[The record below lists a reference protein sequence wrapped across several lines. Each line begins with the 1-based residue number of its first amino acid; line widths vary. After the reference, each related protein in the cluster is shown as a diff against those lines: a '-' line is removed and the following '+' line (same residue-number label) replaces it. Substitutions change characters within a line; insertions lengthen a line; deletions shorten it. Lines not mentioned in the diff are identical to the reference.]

1 MSFAPRARD
10 MQDGAT
16 QPGWQGLA
24 ESEERYR
31 LISQIISD
39 YTFSTRLNPDGTLFH
54 HWVAGAFERITGY
67 SYEEYMA
74 RGGWIAALHPDDR
87 EQDARDMQALRRN
100 EKVVTEVRTIMKS
113 GEVRWVRVW
122 GHPVWDPV
130 RNQLVGIYGAVQ
142 DITERKKVEAERE
155 ALIRELEAKN
165 AELERFAY
173 TVSHDLKSPLI
184 TIRGF
189 LSFVEQDAIQGNLAR
204 VRADLGRIRDAVD
217 KMQRLLG
224 ELLELSRIGRVVNPA
239 QSIPMGTLA
248 HEAVALVAGRLRER
262 GVKVR
267 IADDLPAVRGDRA
280 RLLEVLQNL
289 VDNAAKFMGGQREPR
304 VEIGV
309 RAEGCDKVFF
319 VSDNGIGIDARF
331 HDRIFGLFEKLDP
344 DSEGSGVGLALIKR
358 IVDQHKGRVWV
369 ESEGEGRGTTVCFTL
384 PEAPAATAEATA

>member
-1 MSFAPRARD
+1 
-10 MQDGAT
+10 MQDEGGS
-16 QPGWQGLA
+16 QHGPQGLA

-74 RGGWIAALHPDDR
+74 RGGWLAALHPDDR
-87 EQDARDMQALRRN
+87 EKDAHDMEALRRN
-100 EKVVTEVRTIMKS
+100 QQVVTEVRTFMKS
-113 GEVRWVRVW
+113 GEMRWVRVW
-122 GHPVWDPV
+122 GHPVWDPI

-189 LSFVEQDAIQGNLAR
+189 LSFVEQDAEAGNLER

-217 KMQRLLG
+217 KMQRLLS
-224 ELLELSRIGRVVNPA
+224 ELLELSRIGRVVNPPQTIAFAMLA
-239 QSIPMGTLA
+239 Q
-248 HEAVALVAGRLRER
+248 EAAALVAGRLRQR
-262 GVKVR
+262 GVEVSV
-267 IADDLPAVRGDRA
+267 ADGLPTVWGDRA
-280 RLLEVLQNL
+280 RLVEVLQNL
-289 VDNAAKFMGGQREPR
+289 VDNAAKFMGEQERPR
-304 VEIGV
+304 VEIGM
-309 RAEGCDKVFF
+309 REQAGERVFF
-319 VSDNGIGIDARF
+319 VRDNGIGIDPRF
-331 HDRIFGLFEKLDP
+331 RDRVFGLFEKLDP

-358 IVDQHKGRVWV
+358 IVDQHNGRVWV
-369 ESEGEGRGTTVCFTL
+369 ESEGKGKGTTVCFTL
-384 PEAPAATAEATA
+384 PEGAP

>member
-1 MSFAPRARD
+1 
-10 MQDGAT
+10 MQDEGGS
-16 QPGWQGLA
+16 QHGSQGLA

-74 RGGWIAALHPDDR
+74 RGGWLAALHPDDR
-87 EQDARDMQALRRN
+87 EQDARDMEALRAN
-100 EKVVTEVRTIMKS
+100 QQVVTEVRTFMKS
-113 GEVRWVRVW
+113 GEMRWVRVW

-155 ALIRELEAKN
+155 TLIRELEAKN

-189 LSFVEQDAIQGNLAR
+189 LSFVEQDAVAGNLDR

-217 KMQRLLG
+217 KMQRLLS
-224 ELLELSRIGRVVNPA
+224 ELLELSRIGRVVNPPQTIVFA
-239 QSIPMGTLA
+239 SLVQ
-248 HEAVALVAGRLRER
+248 EALALVAGRLRQR
-262 GVKVR
+262 GVEV
-267 IADDLPAVRGDRA
+267 AVAEGLPTVWGDRA
-280 RLLEVLQNL
+280 RLVEVLQNL
-289 VDNAAKFMGGQREPR
+289 VDNAAKFMGEQKRPR
-304 VEIGV
+304 VEIG
-309 RAEGCDKVFF
+309 RREQAGETVFF
-319 VSDNGIGIDARF
+319 VRDNGIGIDPRF
-331 HDRIFGLFEKLDP
+331 QGRVFGLFEKLDP

-358 IVDQHKGRVWV
+358 IVDQHHGRVWV
-369 ESEGEGRGTTVCFTL
+369 ESEGKGKGTTVCFTL
-384 PEAPAATAEATA
+384 PGGPP

>member
-1 MSFAPRARD
+1 MEPAPGARA
-10 MQDGAT
+10 MQDESVPQLVG
-16 QPGWQGLA
+16 QGLA

-74 RGGWIAALHPDDR
+74 RGGWLAALHPDDR
-87 EQDARDMQALRRN
+87 EQDARDMEALRANRQ
-100 EKVVTEVRTIMKS
+100 VVTEVRTIMKS

-189 LSFVEQDAIQGNLAR
+189 LSFVEQDAETGNLER
-204 VRADLGRIRDAVD
+204 VRADLARIRDAVD
-217 KMQRLLG
+217 KMQRLLS
-224 ELLELSRIGRVVNPA
+224 ELLELSRIGRVVNTPQTIAFGALA
-239 QSIPMGTLA
+239 Q
-248 HEAVALVAGRLRER
+248 EAVALVGGRLRER
-262 GVKVR
+262 GVRVTV
-267 IADDLPAVRGDRA
+267 ADGLPTVWGDRA
-280 RLLEVLQNL
+280 RLVEVLQNL
-289 VDNAAKFMGGQREPR
+289 IDNAAKFMGEAPHPC

-309 RAEGCDKVFF
+309 RENDAEKVFF
-319 VSDNGIGIDARF
+319 VRDNGIGIDARF
-331 HDRIFGLFEKLDP
+331 RDRVFGLFEKLDP
-344 DSEGSGVGLALIKR
+344 DSEGSGVGLALVKR
-358 IVDQHKGRVWV
+358 IVDQHHGRVWV
-369 ESEGEGRGTTVCFTL
+369 ESEGAGRGTTVCFTL
-384 PEAPAATAEATA
+384 AEPDSAPLQPS

>member
-1 MSFAPRARD
+1 
-10 MQDGAT
+10 MQDEGGS
-16 QPGWQGLA
+16 QHGSQGLA

-74 RGGWIAALHPDDR
+74 RGGWLAALHPDDR
-87 EQDARDMQALRRN
+87 EQDARDMEALRAN
-100 EKVVTEVRTIMKS
+100 QQVVTEVRTFMKS
-113 GEVRWVRVW
+113 GEMRWVRVW
-122 GHPVWDPV
+122 GHPVWDPL

-155 ALIRELEAKN
+155 TLIRELEAKN

-189 LSFVEQDAIQGNLAR
+189 LSFVEQDAVAGNLDR

-217 KMQRLLG
+217 KMQRLLS
-224 ELLELSRIGRVVNPA
+224 ELLELSRIGRVVNPPQTIVFA
-239 QSIPMGTLA
+239 SLVQ
-248 HEAVALVAGRLRER
+248 EALALVAGRLRQR
-262 GVKVR
+262 GVEV
-267 IADDLPAVRGDRA
+267 AVAEGLPTVWGDRA
-280 RLLEVLQNL
+280 RLVEVLQNL
-289 VDNAAKFMGGQREPR
+289 VDNAAKFMGEQKRPR
-304 VEIGV
+304 VEIG
-309 RAEGCDKVFF
+309 RREQAGETVFF
-319 VSDNGIGIDARF
+319 VRDNGIGIDPRF
-331 HDRIFGLFEKLDP
+331 QGRVFGLFEKLDP

-358 IVDQHKGRVWV
+358 IVDQHHGRVWV
-369 ESEGEGRGTTVCFTL
+369 ESEGKGKGTTVCFTL
-384 PEAPAATAEATA
+384 PGGPP

>member
-1 MSFAPRARD
+1 
-10 MQDGAT
+10 MQDEGGS
-16 QPGWQGLA
+16 QHGSQGLA

-74 RGGWIAALHPDDR
+74 RGGWLAALHPDDR
-87 EQDARDMQALRRN
+87 EQDARDMEALRANRQ
-100 EKVVTEVRTIMKS
+100 VVTEVRTFMKS
-113 GEVRWVRVW
+113 GEMRWVRVW

-155 ALIRELEAKN
+155 TLIRELEAKN

-189 LSFVEQDAIQGNLAR
+189 LSFVEQDAEAGNLER

-217 KMQRLLG
+217 KMQRLLS
-224 ELLELSRIGRVVNPA
+224 ELLELSRIGRVVNPPQTIA
-239 QSIPMGTLA
+239 FATLTQDA
-248 HEAVALVAGRLRER
+248 LALVAGRLRQR
-262 GVKVR
+262 GVGV
-267 IADDLPAVRGDRA
+267 AVAEGLPTVWGDRA
-280 RLLEVLQNL
+280 RLVEVMQNL
-289 VDNAAKFMGGQREPR
+289 VDNAAKFMGDQKHPH
-304 VEIGV
+304 VEIGM
-309 RAEGCDKVFF
+309 REQAGEQVFF
-319 VSDNGIGIDARF
+319 VRDNGIGIDPRF
-331 HDRIFGLFEKLDP
+331 RDRVFGLFEKLDP

-358 IVDQHKGRVWV
+358 IVDQHHGRVWV
-369 ESEGEGRGTTVCFTL
+369 ESEGKGKGTTVCFTL
-384 PEAPAATAEATA
+384 PDAAASAPAGAPSSVAG

>member
-1 MSFAPRARD
+1 
-10 MQDGAT
+10 MQDEGGS
-16 QPGWQGLA
+16 QHGSQGLA

-39 YTFSTRLNPDGTLFH
+39 YTFSTRVNPDGSLYH

-67 SYEEYMA
+67 AYDEYMA
-74 RGGWIAALHPDDR
+74 RGGWLAALHPDDR
-87 EQDARDMQALRRN
+87 EQDARDMEALRAN
-100 EKVVTEVRTIMKS
+100 QQVVTEVRTFMKS
-113 GEVRWVRVW
+113 GEMRWVRVW

-189 LSFVEQDAIQGNLAR
+189 LSFVEQDAVAGNLER

-217 KMQRLLG
+217 KMQRLLS
-224 ELLELSRIGRVVNPA
+224 ELLELSRIGRVVNPP
-239 QSIPMGTLA
+239 QTLA
-248 HEAVALVAGRLRER
+248 FAALVQEAVALVAGRLRQR
-262 GVKVR
+262 GVAV
-267 IADDLPAVRGDRA
+267 AVAAGLPTVWGDRA
-280 RLLEVLQNL
+280 RLVEVLQNL
-289 VDNAAKFMGGQREPR
+289 VDNAAKFMGEQRQPR

-309 RAEGCDKVFF
+309 REQAGEKVFF
-319 VSDNGIGIDARF
+319 VRDNGIGIDPRF
-331 HDRIFGLFEKLDP
+331 RDRVFGLFEKLDP

-358 IVDQHKGRVWV
+358 IVDQHHGRVWV
-369 ESEGEGRGTTVCFTL
+369 ESEGKGMGTTVCFTL
-384 PEAPAATAEATA
+384 SDGPPQAA

>member
-1 MSFAPRARD
+1 
-10 MQDGAT
+10 MQNEGGS
-16 QPGWQGLA
+16 QHGSQGLA

-67 SYEEYMA
+67 GYEEYMA
-74 RGGWIAALHPDDR
+74 RGGWLAALHPDDR
-87 EQDARDMQALRRN
+87 EQDARDMEALRANRQ
-100 EKVVTEVRTIMKS
+100 VVTEVRTFMKS
-113 GEVRWVRVW
+113 GEMRWVRVW

-130 RNQLVGIYGAVQ
+130 KNQLVGIYGAVQ

-189 LSFVEQDAIQGNLAR
+189 LSFVEQDAEAGNLER

-217 KMQRLLG
+217 KMQRLLS
-224 ELLELSRIGRVVNPA
+224 ELLELSRIGRVVNPPQTIA
-239 QSIPMGTLA
+239 FATLA
-248 HEAVALVAGRLRER
+248 QEAVALVAGRLRQR
-262 GVKVR
+262 GVGV
-267 IADDLPAVRGDRA
+267 AVAEGLPTVWGDRA
-280 RLLEVLQNL
+280 RLVEVVQNL
-289 VDNAAKFMGGQREPR
+289 VDNAAKFMGDQKHPR
-304 VEIGV
+304 VEIGM
-309 RAEGCDKVFF
+309 REQAGERVFF
-319 VSDNGIGIDARF
+319 VRDNGIGIDPRF
-331 HDRIFGLFEKLDP
+331 RERVFGLFEKLDP

-358 IVDQHKGRVWV
+358 IVDQHHGRVWV
-369 ESEGEGRGTTVCFTL
+369 ESEGKAKGTTVCFTL
-384 PEAPAATAEATA
+384 PDAAASALAAAPSSVAG

>member
-1 MSFAPRARD
+1 
-10 MQDGAT
+10 MQDEGGS
-16 QPGWQGLA
+16 QHGPPGLA

-39 YTFSTRLNPDGTLFH
+39 YTFSTRLNSDGTLFH

-74 RGGWIAALHPDDR
+74 RGGWLAALHPDDR
-87 EQDARDMQALRRN
+87 EKDAHDMEALRRN
-100 EKVVTEVRTIMKS
+100 QQVVTEVRTFMKS
-113 GEVRWVRVW
+113 GEMRWVRVW
-122 GHPVWDPV
+122 GHPVWDPI

-189 LSFVEQDAIQGNLAR
+189 LSFVEQDAEAGNLER

-217 KMQRLLG
+217 KMQRLLS
-224 ELLELSRIGRVVNPA
+224 ELLELSRIGRVVNPPQTIAFAMLA
-239 QSIPMGTLA
+239 Q
-248 HEAVALVAGRLRER
+248 EAAALVAGRLRQR
-262 GVKVR
+262 GVEVSV
-267 IADDLPAVRGDRA
+267 ADGLPTVWGDRA
-280 RLLEVLQNL
+280 RLVEVLQNL
-289 VDNAAKFMGGQREPR
+289 VDNAAKFMGEQERPR
-304 VEIGV
+304 VEIGM
-309 RAEGCDKVFF
+309 REQAGERVFF
-319 VSDNGIGIDARF
+319 VRDNGIGIDPRF
-331 HDRIFGLFEKLDP
+331 RDRVFGLFEKLDP

-358 IVDQHKGRVWV
+358 IVDQHNGRVWV
-369 ESEGEGRGTTVCFTL
+369 ESEGKGKGTTVCFTL
-384 PEAPAATAEATA
+384 PEGAP

>member
-1 MSFAPRARD
+1 
-10 MQDGAT
+10 MQDEGGP

-39 YTFSTRLNPDGTLFH
+39 YTFSTRINPDGTLFH

-67 SYEEYMA
+67 GYEEYMA
-74 RGGWIAALHPDDR
+74 RGGWLAALHPDDR
-87 EQDARDMQALRRN
+87 EQDAHDMEALRAN
-100 EKVVTEVRTIMKS
+100 QKVVTEVRTIMKS

-130 RNQLVGIYGAVQ
+130 KNQLVGIYGAVQ

-189 LSFVEQDAIQGNLAR
+189 LSFVEQDATLGNLQR
-204 VRADLGRIRDAVD
+204 VHADIGRIRDAVD
-217 KMQRLLG
+217 KMQRLLS
-224 ELLELSRIGRVVNPA
+224 ELLELSRIGRVVNPPQTVPFA
-239 QSIPMGTLA
+239 ALA
-248 HEAVALVAGRLRER
+248 HEAAALVAGRLRER
-262 GVKVR
+262 GVSLQV
-267 IADDLPAVRGDRA
+267 ADGLPSVRGDRA
-280 RLLEVLQNL
+280 RLVEVLQNL
-289 VDNAAKFMGGQREPR
+289 VDNAAKFMGDQPQPQ
-304 VEIGV
+304 VEIGMREQAGEV
-309 RAEGCDKVFF
+309 VFF
-319 VSDNGIGIDARF
+319 VRDNGIGIDPRF
-331 HDRIFGLFEKLDP
+331 QGRVFGLFEKLDP

-358 IVDQHKGRVWV
+358 IVDQHHGRVWV
-369 ESEGEGRGTTVCFTL
+369 ESQGKGRGTTVCFTL
-384 PEAPAATAEATA
+384 AESGAAVEPAPPPPAGR

>member
-1 MSFAPRARD
+1 
-10 MQDGAT
+10 MQDEGGS
-16 QPGWQGLA
+16 QHGSQGLA

-74 RGGWIAALHPDDR
+74 RGGWLAALHPDDR
-87 EQDARDMQALRRN
+87 EQDARDMEALRANRQ
-100 EKVVTEVRTIMKS
+100 VVTELRTFMKS
-113 GEVRWVRVW
+113 GEMRWVRVW

-130 RNQLVGIYGAVQ
+130 KNQLVGIYGAVQ

-155 ALIRELEAKN
+155 TLIRELEAKN

-189 LSFVEQDAIQGNLAR
+189 LSFVEQDAVAGNLDR

-217 KMQRLLG
+217 KMQRLLS
-224 ELLELSRIGRVVNPA
+224 ELLELSRIGRVVNPPQTIVFA
-239 QSIPMGTLA
+239 SLVQ
-248 HEAVALVAGRLRER
+248 EALALVAGRLRQR
-262 GVKVR
+262 GVEV
-267 IADDLPAVRGDRA
+267 AVAEGLPTVWGDRA
-280 RLLEVLQNL
+280 RLVEVLQNL
-289 VDNAAKFMGGQREPR
+289 VDNAAKFMGEQKRPR
-304 VEIGV
+304 VEIG
-309 RAEGCDKVFF
+309 RREQAGETVFF
-319 VSDNGIGIDARF
+319 VRDNGIGIDPRF
-331 HDRIFGLFEKLDP
+331 QGRVFGLFEKLDP

-358 IVDQHKGRVWV
+358 IVDQHHGRVWV
-369 ESEGEGRGTTVCFTL
+369 ESEGKGKGTTVCFTL
-384 PEAPAATAEATA
+384 PGGPP

>member
-1 MSFAPRARD
+1 
-10 MQDGAT
+10 MQDEGGS
-16 QPGWQGLA
+16 QHGSQGLA

-39 YTFSTRLNPDGTLFH
+39 YTFSTRINPDGTLFH

-74 RGGWIAALHPDDR
+74 RGGWLAALHPDDR
-87 EQDARDMQALRRN
+87 EQDARDMEALRANRQ
-100 EKVVTEVRTIMKS
+100 VVTEVRTFMKS
-113 GEVRWVRVW
+113 GEMRWVRVW

-130 RNQLVGIYGAVQ
+130 KNQLVGIYGAVQ

-189 LSFVEQDAIQGNLAR
+189 LSFVEQDAVAGNLER

-217 KMQRLLG
+217 KMQRLLS
-224 ELLELSRIGRVVNPA
+224 ELLELSRIGRVVNPPQTIA
-239 QSIPMGTLA
+239 FATLA
-248 HEAVALVAGRLRER
+248 QDAVALVAGRLRQR
-262 GVKVR
+262 GVGV
-267 IADDLPAVRGDRA
+267 AVAEGLPPVWGDRA
-280 RLLEVLQNL
+280 RLVEVLQNL
-289 VDNAAKFMGGQREPR
+289 VDNAAKFMGDQKHPR
-304 VEIGV
+304 VEIGM
-309 RAEGCDKVFF
+309 REQAGERVFF
-319 VSDNGIGIDARF
+319 VRDNGIGIDPRF
-331 HDRIFGLFEKLDP
+331 RDRVFGLFEKLDP

-358 IVDQHKGRVWV
+358 IVDQHHGRVWV
-369 ESEGEGRGTTVCFTL
+369 ESEGKGKGTTVCFTL
-384 PEAPAATAEATA
+384 PDAAAASALAAAPSSVAG

>member
-1 MSFAPRARD
+1 
-10 MQDGAT
+10 MQDEGGQT
-16 QPGWQGLA
+16 PGWQGLA

-39 YTFSTRLNPDGTLFH
+39 YTFSTRINPDGTLYH

-74 RGGWIAALHPDDR
+74 RGGWLAALHPDDR
-87 EQDARDMQALRRN
+87 EQDARDMEALRAN
-100 EKVVTEVRTIMKS
+100 QKVVTEVRTIMKS

-130 RNQLVGIYGAVQ
+130 GNQLIGIYGAVQ

-189 LSFVEQDAIQGNLAR
+189 LSFVEQDAEAGNLER

-217 KMQRLLG
+217 KMQRLLS
-224 ELLELSRIGRVVNPA
+224 ELLELSRIGRVVNPPQTIA
-239 QSIPMGTLA
+239 FGTLA
-248 HEAVALVAGRLRER
+248 QEAVALVAGRLRER
-262 GVKVR
+262 GVSVR
-267 IADDLPAVRGDRA
+267 VAQGLPAVWGDRA
-280 RLLEVLQNL
+280 RLVEVLQNL
-289 VDNAAKFMGGQREPR
+289 IDNAAKFMGAQAHPGI
-304 VEIGV
+304 EIGM
-309 RAEGCDKVFF
+309 REQAGEKVFF
-319 VSDNGIGIDARF
+319 VEDNGIGIDARF
-331 HDRIFGLFEKLDP
+331 RERVFGLFEKLDP

-358 IVDQHKGRVWV
+358 IVDQHHGRVWV
-369 ESEGEGRGTTVCFTL
+369 ESDGKGHGTTVCFTL
-384 PEAPAATAEATA
+384 AERDTAPVQPS

>member
-1 MSFAPRARD
+1 
-10 MQDGAT
+10 MQDEGGS
-16 QPGWQGLA
+16 QHGSQGLA

-39 YTFSTRLNPDGTLFH
+39 YTFSTRVNPDGSLYH

-67 SYEEYMA
+67 AYDEYMA
-74 RGGWIAALHPDDR
+74 RGGWLAALHPDDR
-87 EQDARDMQALRRN
+87 EQDARDMEALRAN
-100 EKVVTEVRTIMKS
+100 QQVVTEVRTFMKS
-113 GEVRWVRVW
+113 GEMRWVRVW

-189 LSFVEQDAIQGNLAR
+189 LSFVEQDAVAGNLER

-217 KMQRLLG
+217 KMQRLLS
-224 ELLELSRIGRVVNPA
+224 ELLELSRIGRVVNPPQTPA
-239 QSIPMGTLA
+239 FAALVQ
-248 HEAVALVAGRLRER
+248 EAVALVAGRLRQR
-262 GVKVR
+262 GVAAAV
-267 IADDLPAVRGDRA
+267 AAGLPTVWGDRA
-280 RLLEVLQNL
+280 RLVEVLQNL
-289 VDNAAKFMGGQREPR
+289 VDNAAKFMGEQRQPR

-309 RAEGCDKVFF
+309 REQAGEKVFF
-319 VSDNGIGIDARF
+319 VRDNGIGIDPRF
-331 HDRIFGLFEKLDP
+331 RDRVFGLFEKLDP

-358 IVDQHKGRVWV
+358 IVDQHHGRVWV
-369 ESEGEGRGTTVCFTL
+369 ESEGKGMGTTVCFTL
-384 PEAPAATAEATA
+384 SDGPPQAA